1 MPKITVNG
9 VVRDMTADEE
19 KELEVRLEKDKKD
32 RISYEKVKYRDD
44 RKMVY
49 PEIGD
54 QLDALYKAGVFPK
67 EMADQIKAVKEKYPK
82 S

>member
-19 KELEVRLEKDKKD
+19 KELEARLEKDKKD
-32 RISYEKVKYRDD
+32 RIAYEKVKYRDD
-44 RKMVY
+44 RKMAY